1 MKILR
6 ECMLD
11 NIRQNKRSSV
21 AIIIALFLMTSMMSC
36 FCGHGIHHVDSSIE
50 RKNGIMET
58 GTGNCLMILMEKT
71 FRKLRIMLP

>member
-36 FCGHGIHHVDSSIE
+36 LFAAWYTPCGQIPLSG
-50 RKNGIMET
+50 
-58 GTGNCLMILMEKT
+58 
-71 FRKLRIMLP
+71 

>member
-36 FCGHGIHHVDSSIE
+36 FCGIVYTMFTYSI
-50 RKNGIMET
+50 
-58 GTGNCLMILMEKT
+58 
-71 FRKLRIMLP
+71 

>member
-36 FCGHGIHHVDSSIE
+36 FCGHGIHHVD
-50 RKNGIMET
+50 R
-58 GTGNCLMILMEKT
+58 
-71 FRKLRIMLP
+71 FH